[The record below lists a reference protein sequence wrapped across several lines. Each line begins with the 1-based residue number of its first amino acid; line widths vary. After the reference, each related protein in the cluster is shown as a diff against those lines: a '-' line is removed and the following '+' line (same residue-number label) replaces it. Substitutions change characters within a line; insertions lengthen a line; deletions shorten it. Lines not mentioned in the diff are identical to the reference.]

1 MADMIQLFVVNTLDE
16 AHRLEIDEP
25 VEFYPD
31 DDQCASCD
39 VVVGIAL
46 NKFFPCVVCISDDDD
61 QWLVCIE
68 CASGVITPE
77 Q

>member
-1 MADMIQLFVVNTLDE
+1 MVTFQLFVVSTLDE
-16 AHRLEIDEP
+16 AHRLQDDEP

-31 DDQCASCD
+31 DDQCESCD

-46 NKFFPCVVCISDDDD
+46 GKFFPCVVCISDDDD
-61 QWLVCIE
+61 QWIVCFD

>member
-1 MADMIQLFVVNTLDE
+1 MVTFQLFVVNTLDE
-16 AHRLEIDEP
+16 AYHLQDEES

-39 VVVGIAL
+39 VVAGIAL
-46 NKFFPCVVCISDDDD
+46 GKFFPCVVCISDDDD
-61 QWLVCIE
+61 QWIVCLD

-77 Q
+77 E